1 MVGFFEITCWRV
13 NNMKFAKSTFLISML
28 LSGALFSATAIA
40 SGGGGGGG
48 GGGGFSSPSQSAP
61 SFNPTQTYR
70 ESVAYLQNGEDK
82 KAARGFRK
90 LAASFKKNANF
101 HYLYGIT
108 QYNLGKYKRAVK
120 PFKNA
125 IKYKD
130 DHVMAQ
136 GYLSAAYQQLG
147 KTEEASTLRDALV
160 DQMNRCSGC
169 DNKESLSLAL
179 QLANGDKIQKSAFLQ
194 LNQNLGNTEH
204 GDQSYLAAVAYI
216 NRGEYQQALTSLY
229 DSSESFGIHPD
240 VLTYLGFVNRKLGN
254 MDIALEYYQ
263 TALSIDDD
271 HRGANEYLGELYV
284 ETDQMPL
291 AQSQL
296 AKLEQICDFGCEEA
310 EELKR
315 WITDATS

>member
-1 MVGFFEITCWRV
+1 M
-13 NNMKFAKSTFLISML
+13 SML
-28 LSGALFSATAIA
+28 FSGALFSAVAVA
-40 SGGGGGGG
+40 SGGGGGG

-61 SFNPTQTYR
+61 SFDPTQTYK
-70 ESVAYLQNGEDK
+70 ESIAYLQNGEDK

-90 LAASFKKNANF
+90 LASSFKKNANF

-108 QYNLGKYKRAVK
+108 QYNLGKYKKAVK
-120 PFKNA
+120 PFKKA

-130 DHVMAQ
+130 GHVMAQ

-147 KTEEASTLRDALV
+147 KTEEASVLREALV
-160 DQMNRCSGC
+160 DQMNRCSDC
-169 DNKESLSLAL
+169 ENKEDLSLAL
-179 QLANGDKIQKSAFLQ
+179 RLANDEKVEKSAFLQ

-229 DSSESFGIHPD
+229 ESSESFGVHPD

-263 TALSIDDD
+263 TALSIDED

-284 ETDQMPL
+284 ETEQMHL

-310 EELKR
+310 EELQR